1 MFRMTNGISALAT
14 ISAIPVTP
22 FLADGT
28 IDEPALQTVVARIVD
43 AGIELVVSCGNT
55 GEYSSLSP
63 AEAERVTAATL
74 EAAGTVTTLVG
85 VGGDLATAAQQAR
98 RAIDRGAAG
107 AMIHFPSD
115 PYVSADGL
123 TRYYDSLLD
132 AIDGI
137 VVLYLRGR
145 LPSSVLDHLVASGRI
160 TGVKYAIPDVVGFA
174 QFAERYGDDVTL
186 LCGLAEMWAPFFWL
200 AGARGFTSGL
210 VNVAPELSL
219 AMLAALR
226 AGDFPAA
233 MDVWSKLKPFED
245 MRAREANG
253 LNVPVVKEA
262 LALRGILPNAAVRP
276 PIASLS
282 DEQREELGQIL
293 ASWE

>member
-1 MFRMTNGISALAT
+1 MPNGESAALAQ

-22 FLADGT
+22 FLPDGAV
-28 IDEPALQTVVARIVD
+28 DEASLQTVVARIVE
-43 AGIELVVSCGNT
+43 AGLDLIVACGNT
-55 GEYSSLSP
+55 GEYFSLSP
-63 AEAERVTAATL
+63 DEAERVTAATI
-74 EAAGTVTTLVG
+74 EAAGSATTLVG
-85 VGGDLATAAQQAR
+85 VGGNLPTALQQVR

-115 PYVSADGL
+115 PYISDGGL
-123 TRYYDSLLD
+123 IRYYETLVD
-132 AIDGI
+132 ATDGT
-137 VVLYLRGR
+137 VVLYVRGR
-145 LPSSVLDHLVASGRI
+145 GLSAAVLDRLIANEKVAA
-160 TGVKYAIPDVVGFA
+160 VKYAIPDVIGFA
-174 QFAERYGDDVTL
+174 NFAQRYGEEVTL

-226 AGDFPAA
+226 AGDFAAA
-233 MDVWSKLKPFED
+233 MDVWRKVKPFEE

-262 LALRGILPNAAVRP
+262 LALRGFLDDGSVRP
-276 PIASLS
+276 PIAALS
-282 DEQREELGQIL
+282 DEQRDELARIMAG
-293 ASWE
+293 WE

>member
-1 MFRMTNGISALAT
+1 MPNGISDPLAK

-22 FLADGT
+22 FHPDGT
-28 IDEPALQTVVARIVD
+28 IDEATLQAVVARIVE
-43 AGIELVVSCGNT
+43 AGLDLVVACGNT

-63 AEAERVTAATL
+63 EEAELVTAATI
-74 EAAGTVTTLVG
+74 EAAGGATTLVG
-85 VGGDLATAAQQAR
+85 VGGDLATATQQAR

-115 PYVSADGL
+115 PYVSDAGL
-123 TRYYDSLLD
+123 LRYYESLID
-132 AIDGI
+132 AIDGT
-137 VVLYLRGR
+137 VVLYVRGR
-145 LPSSVLDHLVASGRI
+145 GLPAVVLDRLVASEKVAA
-160 TGVKYAIPDVVGFA
+160 VKYAIPDVLAFA
-174 QFAERYGDDVTL
+174 KFAERYGDDVTL

-210 VNVAPELSL
+210 VNIAPELSL

-233 MDVWSKLKPFED
+233 MEVWRKVKPFEE
-245 MRAREANG
+245 MRARETNG

-262 LALRGILPNAAVRP
+262 LALRGLLADGGVRP
-276 PIASLS
+276 PIAPLS
-282 DEQREELGQIL
+282 DEQRGELGRIV
-293 ASWE
+293 AGWE